1 MERAI
6 LWPVMNHEYEMV
18 VVTSAENS
26 ESDRKNLTNQIK
38 KIIETE
44 KSEIV
49 NVNDWGNRD
58 LAYPIKKNTQ
68 GFYSVITFKGNS
80 RIPQVLSS
88 KFRLMDEIL
97 RYLIVRKEGEKKEKK
112 RKKMVGEP
120 LIKTK

>member
-1 MERAI
+1 
-6 LWPVMNHEYEMV
+6 MNHEYEMV
-18 VVTSAENS
+18 VVTSAESS
-26 ESDRKNLTNQIK
+26 ESDRKNLTTQIK

-49 NVNDWGNRD
+49 DVNDWGKRD

-68 GFYSVITFKGNS
+68 GFYSVVTFKGNAKT
-80 RIPQVLSS
+80 PQTLSS

-112 RKKMVGEP
+112 RKKRAGEP

>member
-1 MERAI
+1 
-6 LWPVMNHEYEMV
+6 MNHEYEMV
-18 VVTSAENS
+18 VVTSAESS

-38 KIIETE
+38 KIIEAE
-44 KSEIV
+44 KSEV
-49 NVNDWGNRD
+49 VDVNDWGNRD

-80 RIPQVLSS
+80 RIPQILSS

>member
-1 MERAI
+1 
-6 LWPVMNHEYEMV
+6 MNHEYEMV
-18 VVTSAENS
+18 VVTSAESS
-26 ESDRKNLTNQIK
+26 ESDRKNLTIQVK
-38 KIIETE
+38 KIIEAE

-49 NVNDWGNRD
+49 DVNDWGKRD

-68 GFYSVITFKGNS
+68 GFYSVITFKGNAKT
-80 RIPQVLSS
+80 PQTLSS

-112 RKKMVGEP
+112 RKKRTGEP